1 MLRRIAAT
9 LTLALTIVLTTA
21 AANAATLSPAL
32 TAKLAQVSD
41 ATSVGTV
48 IVSFNT
54 TSGLSESNLNVL
66 RAVGITKGIKLS
78 HLGMVATVATAGQV
92 RALRNNV
99 SVRSIWSNDRLQY
112 FDNETSTLTGIDR
125 VRSDSSFTSRNGG
138 LPVSGKGAF
147 SVVINDSGIDARH
160 DDLKLGTHVIQNVQ
174 ILTDEQTNNTII
186 RLPEAD
192 GFFSLQV
199 VENLPDTDFNVGH
212 GTHCAGIVGGNGQDS
227 GGKYAG
233 VAPGARL
240 IGTGSGAVLFVLNAL
255 GGFEWSMTNQTTLD
269 QFGQPYNIRVISNSW
284 GGGGA
289 FNPNDPI
296 NLATKVAHDQYNM
309 IVVFAAGNSGPGK
322 DTMNPYAK
330 APWVIGVAAGTKE
343 GGLASFSSRGVAKS
357 ERLGNSDPNDD
368 YNAPTI
374 TAPGTGREF
383 AANSAKFTSA
393 VVSVR
398 SASNVFAN
406 GLDADAEL
414 PAAYLP
420 YYTQISGTSM
430 ATPFI
435 AGTVALMLDADPTL
449 SPDEVKSI
457 LTQTASRMPGY
468 DDFEVGAGYVN
479 VYGAVD
485 KVFNRSKSYGEFF
498 SHDFN
503 EQFTVSGPAP
513 EHHHIDYSPA
523 ALPGPASSNAQSF
536 TVQDGMSVLD
546 IFATFDTAL
555 QDGEGNT
562 IGLVATAP
570 DGTTYGSGIAL
581 PILDSPSREIV
592 VKNPQAGNW
601 YVEVRGV
608 RGLTTAPGV
617 SLPTSGAAAP
627 GPVEMTITQQLFTL
641 APVGDIQGNPA
652 QAQIESV
659 LKNRMMDTFSDGT
672 FRPDSNVTR
681 DDLAQLLYLNTPL
694 RQSLGA
700 APKFFDVSGN
710 SAAIAE
716 AVTAKGS
723 TLRDWYT
730 SENSSAPAGLMSA
743 SGSTFNPGGVT
754 SRLDLAV
761 ALVRALGFD
770 ADAKSKA
777 GSVVTVTYSGQT
789 LTLDDNASIPLA
801 LRGYVQDALDRGIL
815 QATFTLTQGPFDLQP
830 TLHATVK
837 PNDPNTRAFMA
848 YALDHYRQHFVA
860 GN

>member
-1 MLRRIAAT
+1 MFRIIKTTVLAALLVCFSISTAAAAT
-9 LTLALTIVLTTA
+9 LGPSLA
-21 AANAATLSPAL
+21 
-32 TAKLAQVSD
+32 AKVGQLSD

-48 IVSFNT
+48 IVAFNT
-54 TSGLSESNLNVL
+54 SNGLTAAHLNIL
-66 RAVGITKGIKLS
+66 RGVGISKGRTLQR
-78 HLGMVATVATAGQV
+78 LGMVAVTATAGQV
-92 RALRNNV
+92 KALNANS
-99 SVRSIWSNDRLQY
+99 SVRSIWANDRLKY
-112 FDNETSTLTGIDR
+112 FDNETSTLTGVDR
-125 VRSDSSFTSRNGG
+125 VRSNAAFTSANLG

-160 DDLKLGTHVIQNVQ
+160 DDLKLGSHVIQNVQ
-174 ILTDEQTNNTII
+174 IVTDTQTNNSVV
-186 RLPEAD
+186 RMPELD

-199 VENLPDTDFNVGH
+199 IENVPDTDLNVGH
-212 GTHCAGIVGGNGQDS
+212 GTHCAGIIGGNGQDS

-240 IGTGSGAVLFVLNAL
+240 IGTGSGAVLFILNAL

-269 QFGQPYNIRVISNSW
+269 QSFQPYNIRVISNSW
-284 GGGGA
+284 GGSGA
-289 FNPNDPI
+289 FNPDDPI
-296 NLATKVAHDQYNM
+296 NIATKIAHDQFNM
-309 IVVFAAGNSGPGK
+309 IIVFAAGNSGPGK

-343 GGLASFSSRGVAKS
+343 GGLASFSSRGALKDQ
-357 ERLGNSDPNDD
+357 RLANSDPNDD

-383 AANSAKFTSA
+383 ESNSGKFSSA
-393 VVSVR
+393 VISVR

-414 PAAYLP
+414 PTAYIP

-449 SPDEVKSI
+449 DPDTVKTI
-457 LTQTASRMPGY
+457 LTQTASRMPGFE
-468 DDFEVGAGYVN
+468 DFEVGAGYVN
-479 VYGAVD
+479 VYAAVD
-485 KVFNRSKSYGEFF
+485 KVFNRSRSYGQFF
-498 SHDFN
+498 NHSFN
-503 EQFTVSGPAP
+503 AQFSVSGPAP
-513 EHHHIDYSPA
+513 EQAHIDYSPA
-523 ALPGPASSNAQSF
+523 ALPGPTSSNAHAF
-536 TVQDGMSVLD
+536 VVQDGMSVLD

-555 QDGEGNT
+555 EDGEGNT

-570 DGTTYGSGIAL
+570 DGTKYGSGIAL

-592 VKNPQAGNW
+592 VRNPQPGNW

-608 RGLTTAPGV
+608 RGLTAAPNF

-627 GPVEMTITQQLFTL
+627 GPVDMTITQQLFTL
-641 APVGDIQGNPA
+641 APVGDIQGHAA
-652 QAQIESV
+652 QAEIESV

-672 FRPDSNVTR
+672 FRPDGSVTR

-694 RQSLGA
+694 RQSLGS
-700 APKFFDVSGN
+700 APKFLDVSGS

-730 SENSSAPAGLMSA
+730 AENSSAPAGMMSA
-743 SGSTFNPGGVT
+743 TGSTFNPSGVT
-754 SRLDLAV
+754 SRLDLAI
-761 ALVRALGFD
+761 ALVRALGND
-770 ADAKSKA
+770 AAAKAKA
-777 GSVVTVTYSGQT
+777 GTPVTVAYSGQT
-789 LTLDDNASIPLA
+789 IVLDDTTDIPAA
-801 LRGYVQDALDRGIL
+801 LRGYVQIALDKGIL
-815 QATFTLTQGPFDLQP
+815 QAQFSLTQGPFDP
-830 TLHATVK
+830 APVLHASVK
-837 PNDPNTRAFMA
+837 PNDPNTRAASAF
-848 YALDHYRQHFVA
+848 ALDHYRQHFVA

>member
-1 MLRRIAAT
+1 MIRRTASALMAA
-9 LTLALTIVLTTA
+9 LLISVVVTA
-21 AANAATLSPAL
+21 AAAATLSPAL
-32 TAKLAQVSD
+32 QSKLSQVTD
-41 ATSVGTV
+41 ATSVGLV
-48 IVSFNT
+48 IVAFNT
-54 TSGLSESNLNVL
+54 NNGLSAAHLNVL
-66 RAVGITKGIKLS
+66 RGVGITKGTKLQR
-78 HLGMVATVATAGQV
+78 LGMVAVTATAGQV
-92 RALRNNV
+92 KALAANA
-99 SVRSIWSNDRLQY
+99 SVRSVWSNDRLQY
-112 FDNETSTLTGIDR
+112 FDNETSTLTGVDR
-125 VRSDSSFTSRNGG
+125 LRSSAPFTAANGG

-160 DDLKLGTHVIQNVQ
+160 DDLKLGSHVIQNVQ
-174 ILTDEQTNNTII
+174 IVTDTQTNNSVVY
-186 RLPEAD
+186 LPEAD
-192 GFFSLQV
+192 GFFTLQT
-199 VENLPDTDFNVGH
+199 VENVPDTDLNVGH

-240 IGTGSGAVLFVLNAL
+240 IGTGSGAVLFILNAL

-269 QFGQPYNIRVISNSW
+269 QSFQPYNIRVISNSW
-284 GGGGA
+284 GGNGA
-289 FNPNDPI
+289 FDPNDPI
-296 NLATKVAHDQYNM
+296 NLATKLAHDQYNM

-343 GGLASFSSRGVAKS
+343 GGLASFSSRGVPMS
-357 ERLGNSDPNDD
+357 DRLGNSDPNDD

-383 AANSAKFTSA
+383 ATSAGKFTSD
-393 VVSVR
+393 VISVR

-406 GLDADAEL
+406 GLDADTEI
-414 PAAYLP
+414 PVAYVP

-449 SPDEVKSI
+449 APDDIKSI

-479 VYGAVD
+479 VYAAVD
-485 KVFNRSKSYGEFF
+485 KVFNRSRSYGQFF
-498 SHDFN
+498 SHAFN
-503 EQFTVSGPAP
+503 SQFTVSGPAP
-513 EHHHIDYSPA
+513 EHAHIDYSPA
-523 ALPGPASSNAQSF
+523 ALPGPASSNAHSF
-536 TVQDGMSVLD
+536 TVQPGMSLLD

-555 QDGEGNT
+555 EDGDGNT

-570 DGTTYGSGIAL
+570 DGTKYGSGIAL

-592 VKNPQAGNW
+592 VKNPQAGGW

-608 RGLTTAPGV
+608 RGLAAAPNV

-627 GPVEMTITQQLFTL
+627 GPVELTLTQQLFTL
-641 APVGDIQGNPA
+641 SPVGDIAGHPA

-672 FRPDSNVTR
+672 FRPDSTVTR

-694 RQSLGA
+694 RQSLA
-700 APKFFDVSGN
+700 SAPKFFDVSGN

-730 SENSSAPAGLMSA
+730 AENSSAPAGMMSA
-743 SGSTFNPGGVT
+743 VGSTFNPTGST

-761 ALVRALGFD
+761 ALVRALGND
-770 ADAKSKA
+770 AAAKAKA
-777 GSVVTVTYSGQT
+777 GTNVTVSYSGQT
-789 LTLDDNASIPLA
+789 IVVEDNLDIPA
-801 LRGYVQDALDRGIL
+801 AMRGYVQIALDKGIL
-815 QATFTLTQGPFDLQP
+815 QARFSVTQGPFDPLP
-830 TLHATVK
+830 VIHARVT
-837 PNDPNTRAFMA
+837 PNDPNTRAATAF
-848 YALDHYRQHFVA
+848 ALDHYRQHFVA